1 MRACARNG
9 RNCQK
14 MALKS
19 QKTRRKE
26 IRKSLVEQL
35 KNKGADIALFA
46 DQVDDYMQ
54 LWDLLIE
61 DIKETGLR
69 TSDGKDNSSPKQLP
83 IVNRQMLSLLKVL
96 GITTDGI
103 VGEEDDDL

>member
-1 MRACARNG
+1 
-9 RNCQK
+9 

-54 LWDLLIE
+54 LWDLKEMLIE
-61 DIKETGLR
+61 DIKETGRR
-69 TSDGKDNSSPKQLP
+69 TSDGKDNTSPKQLP

>member
-1 MRACARNG
+1 
-9 RNCQK
+9 

-54 LWDLLIE
+54 LWDLKEMLIE

-69 TSDGKDNSSPKQLP
+69 TSDGKDNTSPKQLP
-83 IVNRQMLSLLKVL
+83 IVNRQMLSLLKTL
-96 GITTDGI
+96 GVTTDNI